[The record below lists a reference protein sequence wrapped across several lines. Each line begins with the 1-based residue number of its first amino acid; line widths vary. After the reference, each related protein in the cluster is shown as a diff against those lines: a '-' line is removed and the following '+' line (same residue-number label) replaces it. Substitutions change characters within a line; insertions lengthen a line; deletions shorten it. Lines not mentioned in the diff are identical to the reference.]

1 VRKSRTFTRK
11 LKWQVVKELPMSP
24 VSLEK
29 SSIQEEISLERIHQL
44 EQTLGKLTFWKMNFL
59 KSLVEQPQ
67 TQQ

>member
-1 VRKSRTFTRK
+1 
-11 LKWQVVKELPMSP
+11 VVKELPMSP